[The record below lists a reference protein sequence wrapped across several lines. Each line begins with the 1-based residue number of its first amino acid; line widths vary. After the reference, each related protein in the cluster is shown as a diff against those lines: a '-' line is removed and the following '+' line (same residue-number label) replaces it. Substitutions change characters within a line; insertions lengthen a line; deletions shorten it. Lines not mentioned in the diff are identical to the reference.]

1 MMARTVLVS
10 ALTLAALQW
19 PAFAG
24 APPLPN
30 TYVLSQAFCVPPQ
43 ATAPGRCHAQSL
55 PAGATLEIQLP
66 GTPSVWKM
74 TSVPRPLKNGRW
86 RKVSNPGRIEGTS
99 EIYVFSLTA
108 GSAGSGDLVFHESPA
123 NISKPGGTF
132 TFPITITPSR

>member
-19 PAFAG
+19 PALAG

-43 ATAPGRCHAQSL
+43 AQAPGRCHAQSL

-66 GTPSVWKM
+66 GNPSVWKM
-74 TSVPRPLKNGRW
+74 ASVPRSLRNGSW
-86 RKVSNPGRIEGTS
+86 RKIANPGRIEGTS
-99 EIYVFSLTA
+99 EIYVFTLEA
-108 GSAGSGDLVFHESPA
+108 GSPGQGDLVFHESPA
-123 NISKPGGTF
+123 HIAKPGGTF
-132 TFPITITPSR
+132 TFPIAVTPRK